1 MDRGPWAIDFRDRN
15 INNDYINYYN
25 CTENDLL
32 IKYYPMNIT
41 CVIVDDEKLARDLL
55 VEYLQQMPNIQIVGE
70 ATKGK
75 EAVEVIDKLKPD
87 LVFLDVQMPGMTG
100 FDVLDEIT
108 HDPFVIFCTAY
119 DQYAIKA
126 FEKNAVDY
134 LLKPLDQ
141 ERFKAAIERAIN
153 RMKLEQNNVGELLR
167 SIKTENKTSYDNH
180 IFVQKSEKLLNLPV
194 EEIVYL
200 EASGDYTILTTKND
214 QFVSS
219 SGIGKLEEILNP
231 ELFIRVHRSTI
242 ININCLKEIEK
253 HFNGGMVVKM
263 QNGKSFPVSRT
274 YAKLIRRKVV

>member
-1 MDRGPWAIDFRDRN
+1 
-15 INNDYINYYN
+15 
-25 CTENDLL
+25 
-32 IKYYPMNIT
+32 MNIT

-55 VEYLQQMPNIQIVGE
+55 QEYLQQIPNIQIVGE
-70 ATKGK
+70 ASKGK
-75 EAVEVIDKLKPD
+75 DAVEVIDKLKPD

-100 FDVLDEIT
+100 FDVLEEIN

-119 DQYAIKA
+119 DQYALKA

-134 LLKPLDQ
+134 ILKPLDQ
-141 ERFKAAIERAIN
+141 ERFRLAVERAIG
-153 RMKLEQNNVGELLR
+153 RMKVDENSVGELLR
-167 SIKTENKTSYDNH
+167 NLKTENKTQYDSH

-231 ELFIRVHRSTI
+231 ETFIRVHRSTI
-242 ININCLKEIEK
+242 ININNLKEIEK

-263 QNGKSFPVSRT
+263 LNGKSFPVSRT
-274 YAKLIRRKVV
+274 YAKLIRKKVV

>member
-1 MDRGPWAIDFRDRN
+1 
-15 INNDYINYYN
+15 
-25 CTENDLL
+25 
-32 IKYYPMNIT
+32 MNIT

-55 VEYLQQMPNIQIVGE
+55 QEYLQQMPNIQIVGE
-70 ATKGK
+70 ASKGK
-75 EAVEVIDKLKPD
+75 DAVDLIDKLKPD

-100 FDVLDEIT
+100 FDVLEEIN

-134 LLKPLDQ
+134 ILKPLDQ
-141 ERFKAAIERAIN
+141 ERFKVGVDRAMA
-153 RMKLEQNNVGELLR
+153 RMKTDENSVGELLR
-167 SIKTENKTSYDNH
+167 SLKTENKTQYDSH

-231 ELFIRVHRSTI
+231 ETFIRVHRSTI
-242 ININCLKEIEK
+242 ININNLKEIEK

-263 QNGKSFPVSRT
+263 LNGKSFPVSRT
-274 YAKLIRRKVV
+274 YAKLIRKKVV